1 MNLLVHVTDVFEIRS
16 LHSRLELRRLLV
28 YNGSFLR
35 SSSSPFFNFLTSLRV
50 CIESN
55 RKAHYSSVFS

>member
-1 MNLLVHVTDVFEIRS
+1 MNLLVHVTDIFEIRP

-35 SSSSPFFNFLTSLRV
+35 SSSSPFFDFFDEPSGV
-50 CIESN
+50 
-55 RKAHYSSVFS
+55 H